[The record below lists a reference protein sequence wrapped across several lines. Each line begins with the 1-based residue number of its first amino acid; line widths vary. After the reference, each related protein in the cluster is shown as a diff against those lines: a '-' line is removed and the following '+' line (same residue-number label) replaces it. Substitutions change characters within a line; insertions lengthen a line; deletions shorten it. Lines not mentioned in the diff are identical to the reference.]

1 VKLVLLGPPGAGKGT
16 QADRLA
22 EHLGIPH
29 VSTGDILRR
38 NVADG
43 TELGKK
49 AKAFMDAGDLV
60 PDDVVVPM
68 VSANLRGLPGGYILD
83 GFPRNIPQAETLDRE
98 LEAAGQ
104 PIDVVLYLA
113 LDEDVAVKRIAGRRT
128 CANCQRPYNVE
139 QAPPNVPGRCD
150 VCGGEL
156 VQRPDDAEEVV
167 RNRLRVYQESTAPLV
182 KFYAD
187 RGVLREIDADADED
201 EVFRRAVDAL
211 GDVEQ
216 G

>member
-68 VSANLRGLPGGYILD
+68 VAANLRGLPGGYILD

-128 CANCQRPYNVE
+128 CANCQRPHNVE
-139 QAPPNVPGRCD
+139 LAPPKVPGRCD